1 MLPITGFRKTRCRLE
16 ASLFGCFDPRVVAM
30 LAEIFI
36 IRLEAER
43 RLAQEVLP
51 SGAFRLIP
59 FVRRANS
66 LSRKRTKKLR
76 ATSRL

>member
-1 MLPITGFRKTRCRLE
+1 
-16 ASLFGCFDPRVVAM
+16 M

-43 RLAQEVLP
+43 RLAQAVLP

-59 FVRRANS
+59 FSPKSQFALKKANQEAPSDEPPVRRV
-66 LSRKRTKKLR
+66 R
-76 ATSRL
+76 